1 MPSTTTTTIAAG
13 LWMAGVLPL
22 FAAPQ
27 KCPLAVE
34 TKQSIQTT
42 PAGWTVLQTPAPSR
56 LTRVAIF
63 DGPPREEASLKPDN
77 GDTDEAPVWTLS
89 PDNPRGYWLV
99 CYYDD
104 TSIALSK
111 RLPGKVSN
119 CRAVLDRYSA
129 LREVECRP

>member
-42 PAGWTVLQTPAPSR
+42 PVGWSVVQSTTPSR

-104 TSIALSK
+104 TNIALSK
-111 RLPGKVSN
+111 RLPGKVSS